1 MEVPCGSASLLGL
14 FAELVRDF
22 KQLKGQEEED
32 GLWSRRRSVR
42 VGQPRPTEGG
52 GLGA

>member
-1 MEVPCGSASLLGL
+1 MGVPCGSPSVPGL
-14 FAELVRDF
+14 VAELVRDF
-22 KQLKGQEEED
+22 KQLKGQGE
-32 GLWSRRRSVR
+32 GNRSLSRGGPVR